1 MVVAQARIGEYVVM
15 RKLRIG
21 VAINAQHMHAED
33 QELYHG
39 VRDYSHEHPEF
50 VCMLAPFAGEDLKAS
65 LHGRAPFDGVL
76 AQATPELVAIAAQAN
91 VPVVDVWR
99 DSPVTVPINCVFPDF
114 PKAGQWV
121 AQHLMSRGFER
132 FGYVVN
138 RRAMAQ
144 AEMCDGRLIQGQSN
158 GFVHHLESRGFRC
171 AKFVAPRVVDASAAI
186 WRRWARAIRAWLIKQ
201 PKPIGLFVPS
211 DWLCRYIAD
220 VVADLGLKVPHDVGL
235 VCADNEP
242 NLCLLANPS
251 LTAIDLGYRRVGYEA
266 AAMLQRLLGEGPG
279 HREREIL
286 VIEPRAL
293 HPRLSTDA
301 TSVRDPLVASAMR
314 YILEHAHEGI
324 GVRDVATQAITTR
337 RTLERRFREVL
348 DRTVMQEI
356 TRCRLER
363 LKRRLAENDDPI
375 KSLVEE
381 SGFNSV
387 RVLYETF
394 VREEGMSPSAYR
406 AKRRG
411 KRPSSRHPGRG
422 ADEPADGD
430 ESVDDRVTPPPRR

>member
-1 MVVAQARIGEYVVM
+1 MMINHGQDVR
-15 RKLRIG
+15 RKVRIG
-21 VAINAQHMHAED
+21 VAIHAQHMHAED

-39 VRDYSHEHPEF
+39 VRDYSREHPEF
-50 VCMLAPFAGEDLKAS
+50 ECALAPFAAEDLRS
-65 LHGRAPFDGVL
+65 SRGDRPPYDGVL
-76 AQATPELVAIAAQAN
+76 AQATPELVRVAAQAG

-114 PKAGQWV
+114 ALAGRLV
-121 AQHLMSRGFER
+121 GQHLVSRGFER

-138 RRAMAQ
+138 RRSQSQ
-144 AEMCDGRLIQGQSN
+144 AEMCDGRLIQGESQ
-158 GFVHHLESRGFRC
+158 GFVAYLHQRGFRC
-171 AKFVAPRVVDASAAI
+171 ARFVAPRVVDASAAV
-186 WRRWARAIRAWLIKQ
+186 WRRWAHDIRAWLSKQ

-220 VVADLGLKVPHDVGL
+220 VAAELGLKVPHDVGL

-251 LTAIDLGYRRVGYEA
+251 LTAIDLGYRQVGYQA
-266 AAMLQRLLGEGPG
+266 AALLQRLLDEGEP
-279 HREREIL
+279 RQERQIIK
-286 VIEPRAL
+286 IEPRAL
-293 HPRLSTDA
+293 HPRRSTDA
-301 TSVRDPLVASAMR
+301 TSVRDPLVAAAMR
-314 YILEHAHEGI
+314 FILEHAHEGI
-324 GVRDVATQAITTR
+324 GVRDVAAQVITTR

-375 KSLVEE
+375 KSLVDD

-406 AKRRG
+406 ARRRG
-411 KRPSSRHPGRG
+411 RRPPGRHASRG
-422 ADEPADGD
+422 ADDPATGGSADAGGGQPSPD
-430 ESVDDRVTPPPRR
+430 P